1 MNRSILAVALMALS
15 PWAVAEDATAPAGNA
30 ELGFSNTT
38 GNSEVTTVKGKVEY
52 KHWLS
57 DFENRYLLEALYV
70 EDDQQVSKERYYGE
84 AQSNYR
90 FSEHSYLF
98 GFASNDIDKFS
109 GYRYV
114 ATAAAGYGRR
124 LYQGNKI
131 YLDGEI
137 GPGYSYKR
145 VDPAQAPDAGNES
158 SIIARANL
166 DFWWAFSDNAEFR
179 QKLASDISLSGNAT
193 ITKAESSVTASLV
206 GSLAMKFAFA
216 VKHTTKPVDDKD
228 SLDTETSMTL
238 LYKF

>member
-1 MNRSILAVALMALS
+1 MNKTTLAITLVVVSASAL
-15 PWAVAEDATAPAGNA
+15 AEDATAPVGNA

-57 DFENRYLLEALYV
+57 KFENRYLLEALYV
-70 EDDQQVSKERYYGE
+70 EDDQQVSKERYYAE

-90 FSEHSYLF
+90 FGEHAYLF

-109 GYRYV
+109 GYHYV
-114 ATAAAGYGRR
+114 ATAAAGVGRR

-131 YLDGEI
+131 HLDGEI

-145 VDPAQAPDAGNES
+145 VDPVQAPGEPNES

-179 QKLASDISLSGNAT
+179 QKLASDVSLSGNAT

-206 GSLAMKFAFA
+206 GSLAMKFAFS
-216 VKHTTKPVDDKD
+216 VKHTTKPVDAKE